1 MENKRMQRQVST
13 RNTND
18 YEMSRRSRI
27 QENQQR
33 LQALGVKNLAKSLT
47 SLVESDK
54 TKKKKK
60 KPTDT
65 SEKDADYMSGS
76 DFHLNAEEDNP
87 EEAATQT
94 NKKHKK
100 YIAPMSM
107 TRYKNL
113 AQKRMSAPNVS
124 RGLTS
129 SESQSQKGQQ
139 IDTGRAIHSRVQESD
154 QVQTR
159 YDQPNSVKRGR
170 LTATKRNLIAID
182 NDDDHGE
189 RDLRSD
195 DNNEDL
201 YDVENDDIEDIHMNE
216 DIEEQATS
224 EDDTKF
230 DIPEAGEK
238 WILQSFGRK
247 VKNWRARVKEYY
259 HDPSLS
265 VKQQISSRPK
275 QVQKKQWKK
284 LVKYWN
290 KEKTK
295 SLSEKN
301 KENRAKKKMIQRTGK
316 KSYARK
322 REELKT
328 SLGHDPSRLDLFS
341 ACFSKDGNTKNDD
354 TANAIDEMKR
364 LSDNLPNGHSDK
376 PGPDDIFSTVMG
388 KDRNGDAGMFG
399 LGVRASDVWG
409 VIPSRSACHR
419 ENNELKSRCGELTSE
434 NEQLRAQLSEKN
446 GSTNSSIVPP
456 LTSQH
461 SPVVTN
467 EPPRLRVGDEV
478 FLKSILNSTETVAKG
493 WVRSLNPNDIV
504 GGTEIG
510 RGWCEVNVQVP
521 TKRDEMLV
529 RPYGLFATIED
540 CVGATIAW
548 PCPFISVVRED

>member
-94 NKKHKK
+94 NKKHRK

-113 AQKRMSAPNVS
+113 TQKRISAPNVS

-139 IDTGRAIHSRVQESD
+139 IDTGRAIHSMVQESD

-159 YDQPNSVKRGR
+159 NDQPNSVKRGR
-170 LTATKRNLIAID
+170 LTATERNLVAID
-182 NDDDHGE
+182 NDDDHRE

-224 EDDTKF
+224 EDDS
-230 DIPEAGEK
+230 EK
-238 WILQSFGRK
+238 RFKLINLKMKKTMILHK
-247 VKNWRARVKEYY
+247 LEM
-259 HDPSLS
+259 
-265 VKQQISSRPK
+265 K
-275 QVQKKQWKK
+275 QVN
-284 LVKYWN
+284 LIY
-290 KEKTK
+290 
-295 SLSEKN
+295 LI
-301 KENRAKKKMIQRTGK
+301 A
-316 KSYARK
+316 
-322 REELKT
+322 
-328 SLGHDPSRLDLFS
+328 LF
-341 ACFSKDGNTKNDD
+341 
-354 TANAIDEMKR
+354 
-364 LSDNLPNGHSDK
+364 
-376 PGPDDIFSTVMG
+376 
-388 KDRNGDAGMFG
+388 
-399 LGVRASDVWG
+399 
-409 VIPSRSACHR
+409 
-419 ENNELKSRCGELTSE
+419 
-434 NEQLRAQLSEKN
+434 
-446 GSTNSSIVPP
+446 
-456 LTSQH
+456 
-461 SPVVTN
+461 
-467 EPPRLRVGDEV
+467 
-478 FLKSILNSTETVAKG
+478 
-493 WVRSLNPNDIV
+493 
-504 GGTEIG
+504 
-510 RGWCEVNVQVP
+510 
-521 TKRDEMLV
+521 
-529 RPYGLFATIED
+529 
-540 CVGATIAW
+540 
-548 PCPFISVVRED
+548 

>member
-18 YEMSRRSRI
+18 YEMARRSRI

-33 LQALGVKNLAKSLT
+33 LQALGVKNIARSLT
-47 SLVESDK
+47 SLVQSDK
-54 TKKKKK
+54 TKKTKK

-65 SEKDADYMSGS
+65 SEKDADYMSDS

-94 NKKHKK
+94 NKKHRK

-113 AQKRMSAPNVS
+113 AQKRMTAPNAS

-129 SESQSQKGQQ
+129 SESHSQKGQLM
-139 IDTGRAIHSRVQESD
+139 DTGRAIHSRVQESD
-154 QVQTR
+154 QGQTR
-159 YDQPNSVKRGR
+159 NDQPNSVKRGR
-170 LTATKRNLIAID
+170 LSAAERNVVAID

-189 RDLRSD
+189 RNLRSD
-195 DNNEDL
+195 
-201 YDVENDDIEDIHMNE
+201 
-216 DIEEQATS
+216 
-224 EDDTKF
+224 
-230 DIPEAGEK
+230 AGEK
-238 WILQSFGRK
+238 WVLQSFGGK
-247 VKNWRARVKEYY
+247 VKNWRARVKEQY

-275 QVQKKQWKK
+275 Q
-284 LVKYWN
+284 
-290 KEKTK
+290 

-301 KENRAKKKMIQRTGK
+301 KANRAKKKMIQRTGK

-341 ACFSKDGNTKNDD
+341 ACFSKDGETKNDD

-364 LSDNLPNGHSDK
+364 LSDNLPEGSIDK
-376 PGPDDIFSTVMG
+376 PGPDDIFSIVMG
-388 KDRNGDAGMFG
+388 KDRNGDACMFG

-419 ENNELKSRCGELTSE
+419 ENNELKSRCGELASE

-446 GSTNSSIVPP
+446 GSTDSFIVPP

-467 EPPRLRVGDEV
+467 EPPCLRLCA
-478 FLKSILNSTETVAKG
+478 SSQNS
-493 WVRSLNPNDIV
+493 
-504 GGTEIG
+504 
-510 RGWCEVNVQVP
+510 
-521 TKRDEMLV
+521 
-529 RPYGLFATIED
+529 LFSPLLAT
-540 CVGATIAW
+540 AA
-548 PCPFISVVRED
+548 

>member
-1 MENKRMQRQVST
+1 MKSGFETTLLRVRIVSKRKRGPTRTAKVWAQEKGDRIPILVNEHGQPINDKSSHLTHFMGTLSRSGKYCPIYKPWNKV
-13 RNTND
+13 D
-18 YEMSRRSRI
+18 AAKKK
-27 QENQQR
+27 
-33 LQALGVKNLAKSLT
+33 ALLEL
-47 SLVESDK
+47 LK
-54 TKKKKK
+54 TK
-60 KPTDT
+60 
-65 SEKDADYMSGS
+65 S
-76 DFHLNAEEDNP
+76 
-87 EEAATQT
+87 
-94 NKKHKK
+94 
-100 YIAPMSM
+100 
-107 TRYKNL
+107 
-113 AQKRMSAPNVS
+113 
-124 RGLTS
+124 
-129 SESQSQKGQQ
+129 
-139 IDTGRAIHSRVQESD
+139 
-154 QVQTR
+154 
-159 YDQPNSVKRGR
+159 
-170 LTATKRNLIAID
+170 
-182 NDDDHGE
+182 
-189 RDLRSD
+189 
-195 DNNEDL
+195 
-201 YDVENDDIEDIHMNE
+201 
-216 DIEEQATS
+216 
-224 EDDTKF
+224 

-467 EPPRLRVGDEV
+467 EPPRLRKFGSD
-478 FLKSILNSTETVAKG
+478 
-493 WVRSLNPNDIV
+493 
-504 GGTEIG
+504 
-510 RGWCEVNVQVP
+510 
-521 TKRDEMLV
+521 
-529 RPYGLFATIED
+529 
-540 CVGATIAW
+540 
-548 PCPFISVVRED
+548 